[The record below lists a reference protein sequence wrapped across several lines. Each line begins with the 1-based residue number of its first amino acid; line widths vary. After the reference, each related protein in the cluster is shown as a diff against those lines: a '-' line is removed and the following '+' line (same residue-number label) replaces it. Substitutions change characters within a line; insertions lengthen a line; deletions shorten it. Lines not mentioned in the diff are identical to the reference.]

1 MQESKKNQGNEIKI
15 DKSTHKP
22 VPTAS
27 ERAKYALTS
36 LGLGFLLVQ
45 IIGFWMFPGPGL
57 GGLYMFSSS
66 HHLVSSVGSL
76 TTVIVTAFL
85 AICLVA
91 GWFRGKYFI
100 DRLQGYISF
109 WKFW

>member
-1 MQESKKNQGNEIKI
+1 MQEQEKNFESEVKI
-15 DKSTHKP
+15 DRSTHKP
-22 VPTAS
+22 VPTTS
-27 ERAKYALTS
+27 ERIKYALTS
-36 LGLGFLLVQ
+36 LGFGFLLVQ
-45 IIGFWMFPGPGL
+45 IIGFWMFPGPGI

-76 TTVIVTAFL
+76 TTVIISAFL

-100 DRLQGYISF
+100 DRLKGYINF